1 MLIHQILTFITHEK
15 NINFS
20 DKSNKFEISAP
31 TLRQKNLNYLT
42 DQIQYQIFKIILSIS
57 SKSMKR

>member
-1 MLIHQILTFITHEK
+1 MLIYQILTFITHEK

-20 DKSNKFEISAP
+20 NKSNKFEISAP

-42 DQIQYQIFKIILSIS
+42 DQIQY
-57 SKSMKR
+57 

>member
-1 MLIHQILTFITHEK
+1 MKKT
-15 NINFS
+15 NFS